1 MAGDLKH
8 RIGRGVEDGLAAAHV
23 LLAQLIEDLGAGRVT
38 VAQKTWQL
46 GATDQRLQQ
55 LGRKAVL
62 VSGEVAPIEEHGRAR
77 HLPVARRGIL
87 ARGDLLGIAIGGLR
101 HHAGIE
107 PGRELA
113 TGPGAGVGQTQAGKI
128 GDLQRSLALDIGATG
143 GALGGDMAQG
153 VGPDIAE
160 AIGIGRRTN
169 AQRVE
174 HQNKGTFHDCFSWDW
189 PSVSISPIR
198 MRR

>member
-1 MAGDLKH
+1 MAITGAGKGARLVADKRAGDDPADVVAAGGQRLAGQLAQGIETLQAEGLLMAGDLKH

-87 ARGDLLGIAIGGLR
+87 ARGDLLGVAIGGLR
-101 HHAGIE
+101 HHAGIK
-107 PGRELA
+107 PGRELT
-113 TGPGAGVGQTQAGKI
+113 TGPGAGMGQ
-128 GDLQRSLALDIGATG
+128 
-143 GALGGDMAQG
+143 
-153 VGPDIAE
+153 P
-160 AIGIGRRTN
+160 
-169 AQRVE
+169 
-174 HQNKGTFHDCFSWDW
+174 
-189 PSVSISPIR
+189 
-198 MRR
+198 